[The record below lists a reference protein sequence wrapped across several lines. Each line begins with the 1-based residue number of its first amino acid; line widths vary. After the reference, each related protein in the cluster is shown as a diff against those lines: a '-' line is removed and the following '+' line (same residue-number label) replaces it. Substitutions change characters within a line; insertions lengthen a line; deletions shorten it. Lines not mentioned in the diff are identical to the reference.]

1 MKKITIIT
9 FLMALFCLTTQAQ
22 SVKLNAQIKTQRL
35 FISKDKVNLAASDF
49 ATVAVAANCD
59 YTATADSWMTVSKMK
74 NGNAAIFAQPN
85 YDLTPRQGT
94 VTFTSADGTI
104 KRTLTV
110 TQDGGFGSSDTPIS
124 IAKATLNPSSEFQS
138 GEGID
143 KSYDG
148 DLNTMYH
155 SPWSRG
161 ANFPITLTYELAEPS
176 HVDYLKYI
184 PRSNDNSDGN
194 GNFQEVTISYQI
206 EGSTTWVKVGDFN
219 FGGSSS
225 PSTVDFGENGIDN
238 VKYVR
243 VVVKSG
249 KNNYASC
256 VEMQFCKR
264 ESGGLSDILS
274 STFADALCT
283 KLKDGVTR
291 EQIEQ
296 IPTREIREAALAML
310 DGTYSTEFRVG
321 EFDPYINPNTLINH
335 LKTNFTYSWYENATG
350 IFFKPGDVAVI
361 FVEGVGKYGIELQV
375 RNFGPEVFSKAT
387 YALGNGMNIV
397 KINHRGN
404 GYIDY
409 FIPDLKAWKNAP
421 KVKIHFLNGVESGY
435 FSPHLKGH
443 TKKDWVRLLKNCQ
456 GDCFDM
462 RGKYVNC
469 VFPVKNIRAKCPNEG
484 EQLMQQYDDVVRY
497 EQELMGLPKYNYD
510 FPNHQTVTTCEKSS
524 GYMHANNDNC
534 NVPLSAVNDALGY
547 GSNFPTWAIAH
558 ELGHVN
564 QTRGFVWRGLME
576 VTNNLLAAYVQH
588 MFNPT
593 GFHRLE
599 NESNRFRYYRYLE
612 NNVAK
617 GATWLPSVEG
627 DVFATL
633 VPLYQIM
640 VYTRLAGVCPDAYPD
655 FFEKLRTKG
664 APDGSGPQ
672 QVDYVRQLCHITQID
687 FVDFF
692 KKVGLLKPIDQWV
705 ADYGGAQLTITQSMI
720 TSLEKEIA
728 KKGYEKA
735 PEGLIYIDAWNYPIF
750 RDKLP
755 LEGNTIGKGCSK
767 SGNNVRIQH
776 AQWKNVVGFETYT
789 ADGKLLH
796 ATNYGRG
803 EGGTD
808 AQYTNCMWNT
818 DEKPAYIMAVGYDGT
833 RIKCYE
839 PK

>member
-1 MKKITIIT
+1 M
-9 FLMALFCLTTQAQ
+9 
-22 SVKLNAQIKTQRL
+22 
-35 FISKDKVNLAASDF
+35 
-49 ATVAVAANCD
+49 
-59 YTATADSWMTVSKMK
+59 
-74 NGNAAIFAQPN
+74 
-85 YDLTPRQGT
+85 
-94 VTFTSADGTI
+94 
-104 KRTLTV
+104 
-110 TQDGGFGSSDTPIS
+110 
-124 IAKATLNPSSEFQS
+124 
-138 GEGID
+138 
-143 KSYDG
+143 
-148 DLNTMYH
+148 
-155 SPWSRG
+155 
-161 ANFPITLTYELAEPS
+161 
-176 HVDYLKYI
+176 
-184 PRSNDNSDGN
+184 
-194 GNFQEVTISYQI
+194 
-206 EGSTTWVKVGDFN
+206 
-219 FGGSSS
+219 
-225 PSTVDFGENGIDN
+225 
-238 VKYVR
+238 
-243 VVVKSG
+243 
-249 KNNYASC
+249 
-256 VEMQFCKR
+256 
-264 ESGGLSDILS
+264 
-274 STFADALCT
+274 
-283 KLKDGVTR
+283 
-291 EQIEQ
+291 
-296 IPTREIREAALAML
+296 
-310 DGTYSTEFRVG
+310 
-321 EFDPYINPNTLINH
+321 
-335 LKTNFTYSWYENATG
+335 
-350 IFFKPGDVAVI
+350 
-361 FVEGVGKYGIELQV
+361 
-375 RNFGPEVFSKAT
+375 
-387 YALGNGMNIV
+387 
-397 KINHRGN
+397 
-404 GYIDY
+404 
-409 FIPDLKAWKNAP
+409 
-421 KVKIHFLNGVESGY
+421 
-435 FSPHLKGH
+435 
-443 TKKDWVRLLKNCQ
+443 
-456 GDCFDM
+456 
-462 RGKYVNC
+462 
-469 VFPVKNIRAKCPNEG
+469 
-484 EQLMQQYDDVVRY
+484 
-497 EQELMGLPKYNYD
+497 
-510 FPNHQTVTTCEKSS
+510 
-524 GYMHANNDNC
+524 
-534 NVPLSAVNDALGY
+534 PLSAVNDALGY

-692 KKVGLLKPIDQWV
+692 KQVGLLKPIDQWV

-808 AQYTNCMWNT
+808 AQYTNCVWNT